1 MALFD
6 SIIGEV
12 AQKFGLGDKASPLL
26 SALLSLMTNDES
38 GGLNGFLDRFRKAGL
53 GDIVGSWIGGGESKA
68 LSTSQLESA
77 LGSNVLST
85 IASKAGLPLS
95 TASPA
100 LAFMIPQIVDK
111 LTPSGVIPNILPA
124 GISSY
129 ITGALGN
136 LGDAADAVKGAAGAA
151 AGAAIGV
158 AAAGASALGS
168 GASRAAGM
176 AGDAASRAAGM
187 AGDAASRAAGV
198 AGEAAAAG
206 TSALWKVLPLLA
218 LLALAFIGYRACSS
232 APTPETRTA
241 AIPTAT
247 PTVAAV
253 TVPTPIMDAAAAV
266 KEAGEKTM
274 AALAGLKPGF
284 NTDDLTKALNMQII
298 NFASGKA
305 DIPAEN
311 MDILNKSAEA
321 IKMAP
326 KGTKIEIGG
335 HTDNTGAAAG
345 NLKLSQARAT
355 AVMQYLVKQ
364 GVDKGMLMA
373 KGYGPEKPVAT
384 NDTDDGRFR
393 NRRIE
398 YSVVK

>member
-26 SALLSLMTNDES
+26 SALLSLMTSDES

-77 LGSNVLST
+77 LGSNMLSS
-85 IASKAGLPLS
+85 IASKVGLPLS

-151 AGAAIGV
+151 AGAAIGA

-176 AGDAASRAAGM
+176 AGDAASRAAGV
-187 AGDAASRAAGV
+187 AGD
-198 AGEAAAAG
+198 AAAAG

-345 NLKLSQARAT
+345 NLKLSQARAA
-355 AVMQYLVKQ
+355 AVMQYLVRH

-398 YSVVK
+398 YAVVK